1 MPSVLQNY
9 YQNNYKPISQK
20 GLFWGSVMRAQNKV
34 PNFDP
39 MLCTLSVVTQFEFNI
54 LKFKKKNISR
64 FSWKLLSLSYLIYKK
79 EISCLTNW
87 PSWRYYWT
95 GSRQVQHMDSL
106 AMEPCSCRMCLSTDL
121 LKWGRCCLSWRMC
134 CSGIMDITDMSLGY
148 IMSSVS
154 PLVLNCAGDLHP
166 KRGLNCDGSDH
177 RFPLYL

>member
-1 MPSVLQNY
+1 
-9 YQNNYKPISQK
+9 
-20 GLFWGSVMRAQNKV
+20 MRARNKV

-54 LKFKKKNISR
+54 LKFKKKKTSSDSHENCFPCLTWYI
-64 FSWKLLSLSYLIYKK
+64 KK

-121 LKWGRCCLSWRMC
+121 LKWGRWCLSWRMC
-134 CSGIMDITDMSLGY
+134 CSGILDITDMSLGY
-148 IMSSVS
+148 IMSSVA
-154 PLVLNCAGDLHP
+154 PLMLNCAGDLHP

-177 RFPLYL
+177 RFPLHL